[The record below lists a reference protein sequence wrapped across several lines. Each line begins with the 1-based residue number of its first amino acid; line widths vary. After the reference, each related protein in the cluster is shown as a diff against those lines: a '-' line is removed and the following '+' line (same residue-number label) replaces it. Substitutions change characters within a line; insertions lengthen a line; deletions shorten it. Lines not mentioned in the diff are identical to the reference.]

1 MNHKERVLMALG
13 RDQTPDRVPLFYWDV
28 PEFGEKMMAHL
39 GLKTRDELL
48 EYLDV
53 DFRWVEPTYIGPP
66 LVSDKKKTKKDIWGV
81 GYTKVKSGQF
91 EFWEASHF
99 PLAGVTDIA
108 KLEKYH
114 WPTLDLFDFD
124 SLNAQIE
131 KYKDY
136 AIMNAPGYS
145 SPGLFRIIQRLLG
158 RDAFLEVMV
167 YQPRFFSALVAKV
180 TDFYEAFVNAM
191 FAVAGNR
198 IDFFR
203 IADDFGSKEGLMIGS
218 EHWETYCKPAFERF
232 LAEPRRL
239 GVHLYMHSCG
249 SVRKLLPEFITMGAD
264 VLDPIQTR
272 ATGMSPEGLKK
283 DFGKFICFS
292 GALDEELLLRQGTP
306 DNVRKGVVE
315 LLDAMA
321 PGGGFILGPSH
332 KLKVETPIDNVLA
345 MYEAAREWRYDHV
358 VV

>member
-1 MNHKERVLMALG
+1 MNHKERVLMALN
-13 RDQTPDRVPLFYWDV
+13 REETPDRVPLFYWDV

-48 EYLDV
+48 TYLDV
-53 DFRWVEPTYIGPP
+53 DFRWVEPQYIGPA
-66 LVSDKKKTKKDIWGV
+66 LVNEKKKTKKDIWGV
-81 GYTKVKSGQF
+81 GYTRVKQGEF
-91 EFWEASHF
+91 EFWEATHS
-99 PLAGVTDIA
+99 PLEGVTDVA
-108 KLEKYH
+108 ELEKYH
-114 WPTLDLFDFD
+114 WPTLALFDFN
-124 SLNAQIE
+124 SLNAQLE
-131 KYKDY
+131 KYKDF

-158 RDAFLEVMV
+158 RDSFLDVMV
-167 YQPRFFSALVAKV
+167 YHPRFFSALVVKV

-191 FAVAGNR
+191 FEVAGNR

-203 IADDFGSKEGLMIGS
+203 IADDFGSQEGLMIGTD
-218 EHWETYCKPAFERF
+218 HWEMYCKPSFERI
-232 LAEPRRL
+232 AAKPQHL

-249 SVRKLLPEFITMGAD
+249 SVRKLLPEFISMGAQ

-283 DFGKFICFS
+283 DFGSVICFS

-306 DNVRKGVVE
+306 ETVRQGVVE

-321 PGGGFILGPSH
+321 PGGGFFLGPSH
-332 KLKVETPIDNVLA
+332 KLKIETPVENVLA
-345 MYEAAREWRYDHV
+345 MYQAAKEWHYSHAV
-358 VV
+358 V